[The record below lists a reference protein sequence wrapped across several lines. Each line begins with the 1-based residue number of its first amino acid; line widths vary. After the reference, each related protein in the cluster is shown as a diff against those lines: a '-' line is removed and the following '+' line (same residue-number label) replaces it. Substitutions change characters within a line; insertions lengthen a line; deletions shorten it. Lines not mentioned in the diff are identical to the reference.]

1 MKQKWIRPNSTGG
14 QRWAT
19 PWWTQEWTGGIDAA
33 LFLKPR
39 ATSLFITLANG
50 MIPRWFFFLW
60 RSTVSSYE
68 SKCPSALWGE
78 GCDRELPNQV
88 SHRINTWQVMPLGS
102 RLNQFRQKDSINEW
116 NSLPGSH
123 TINTASVNSAWV
135 RTAPCAKKSW
145 PVSGSGT
152 KAVKIIIRNKPN
164 FLKKKGVLKWTK
176 YGFDIQKGL
185 FFYSNVANSASLI
198 SSPKLE

>member
-1 MKQKWIRPNSTGG
+1 MNTSKQHRRSTLGNSLMNSGVNWRHRCSTVSKTQSNLSLHHSC
-14 QRWAT
+14 QRHDT
-19 PWWTQEWTGGIDAA
+19 EVI
-33 LFLKPR
+33 
-39 ATSLFITLANG
+39 
-50 MIPRWFFFLW
+50 FLW

-164 FLKKKGVLKWTK
+164 FLKKKRVLKWTK